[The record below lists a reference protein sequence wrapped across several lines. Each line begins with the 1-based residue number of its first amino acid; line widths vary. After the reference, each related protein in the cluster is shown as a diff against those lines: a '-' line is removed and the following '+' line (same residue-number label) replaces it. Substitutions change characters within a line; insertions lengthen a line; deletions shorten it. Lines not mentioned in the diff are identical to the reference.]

1 MAEDNNPTT
10 NAPRFELDGYDG
22 AIDLNNLPCAPW
34 TREALGAALFH
45 QLAVTMGAGNLQ
57 SLRKPSIDIRSFG
70 EGRANRLIELH
81 GLDVDSAEAEAFR
94 QEGRAIQETI
104 NAKLPPIAGT
114 PRHPSATP
122 LTSAITTVRQRK
134 L

>member
-10 NAPRFELDGYDG
+10 APRFELDGYDG
-22 AIDLNNLPCAPW
+22 AVDLNNLPSAPW
-34 TREALGAALFH
+34 TREALGDVAFH
-45 QLAVTMGAGNLQ
+45 QLAVTMGAGSLL

-81 GLDVDSAEAEAFR
+81 GLDVDSSDAEAFR
-94 QEGRAIQETI
+94 QEGLALQEAI

-122 LTSAITTVRQRK
+122 LTPATTVIKQRK